1 LGNKFVRRKKKH
13 HTQFLFYFVLLILA
27 FLLQTSVFP
36 LLPFL
41 SASPNLLLILCFSFG
56 FYSLIF
62 VFIGYANGYFHAFY
76 YEEYIQ
82 LPLFLCV
89 LSGLAYHSYIYL
101 LRFLIRGKWNLP
113 YYAVHIV
120 LPSIVFSFLLTLIMY
135 RFFFSASKQLEEKAL

>member
-1 LGNKFVRRKKKH
+1 MGNKFVRRKKKH

-62 VFIGYANGYFHAFY
+62 VFIGYVNGYFHAFY